1 MACNVLPCRCVD
13 LLGIDKRDEYLIS
26 KKLAHLIDDI
36 FWNLGFK
43 SADQCDKVLC
53 QLSSVYLAH
62 CLSYLLQARGT
73 IPVAAWEQRRATIA
87 RTIDDLTES
96 DFRALIRTGW
106 SEYLEVTYGAENVQ
120 ADAPAANDTEMLVVA
135 DDNVSAPATGN

>member
-1 MACNVLPCRCVD
+1 MV
-13 LLGIDKRDEYLIS
+13 
-26 KKLAHLIDDI
+26 
-36 FWNLGFK
+36 
-43 SADQCDKVLC
+43 C

-73 IPVAAWEQRRATIA
+73 IPVAAWEQRRTTMA

-106 SEYLEVTYGAENVQ
+106 SEYLEVKYGAENVQ

-135 DDNVSAPATGN
+135 DDDV